1 MHYLLFSLI
10 DLCLTLQFIV
20 ERALA
25 VKLLIYVDKLF
36 TEMLY
41 RGNSLRVWWI
51 GHWALTAKDL
61 GWIPEWGTKF
71 PQVSQWIKKKKK
83 TEERLD

>member
-1 MHYLLFSLI
+1 M
-10 DLCLTLQFIV
+10 
-20 ERALA
+20 
-25 VKLLIYVDKLF
+25 
-36 TEMLY
+36 
-41 RGNSLRVWWI
+41 VWWI
-51 GHWALTAKDL
+51 GLWALTAKDL

>member
-25 VKLLIYVDKLF
+25 AKLLIYVDKLF

-41 RGNSLRVWWI
+41 RGNSLMVWWI
-51 GHWALTAKDL
+51 GLWALTAKDL

-71 PQVSQWIKKKKK
+71 PQVSQWIKKKK